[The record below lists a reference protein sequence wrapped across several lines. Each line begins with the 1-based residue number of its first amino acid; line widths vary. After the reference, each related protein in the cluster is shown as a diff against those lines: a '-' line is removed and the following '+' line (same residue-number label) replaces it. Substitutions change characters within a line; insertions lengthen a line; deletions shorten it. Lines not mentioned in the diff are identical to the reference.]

1 VLLTLCG
8 DLWHFAQSAAKSCA
22 AVLPSSK
29 FPCAAADPALH
40 SATKPIANHTL
51 RADIMTAPDLLSVL
65 ASPGIRV
72 AVQHGFSVTQDW
84 H

>member
-8 DLWHFAQSAAKSCA
+8 DLWQFAQSAAKSCA

-51 RADIMTAPDLLSVL
+51 RADIMTAPAVL
-65 ASPGIRV
+65 ASPGIRI
-72 AVQHGFSVTQDW
+72 AVQRGFSVTQDW